1 MKIEKFNERKIYRG
15 VKPIA
20 DFLYDKFFDRY
31 KINGV
36 QEKESP
42 KFLRVQI
49 KFLKGGREGTWNKY
63 TPVDFAIF
71 TKFYE
76 YMEKYGTI
84 EQFSLTGY
92 GIEVSVIMTL
102 DNVEKLKKTPE
113 YQEWYER
120 VVPETN
126 QYLADRALKKSAKK
140 YNL

>member
-1 MKIEKFNERKIYRG
+1 MKIEKFNERKIFRE

-71 TKFYE
+71 TNFYE

-84 EQFSLTGY
+84 EHFSLTGY
-92 GIEVSVIMTL
+92 GIEVVVIISL
-102 DNVEKLKKTPE
+102 DNVEKLKQTPE

-120 VVPETN
+120 VIPEVN